1 MTPADG
7 RAEPSHTFVAL
18 HLLACSVTWG
28 SSFLLIKLLGGSLS
42 PVVLASIRALGAAA
56 VLMVFV
62 IAMGRSIL
70 PQGREWRDW
79 LVLGTVNGWLPNI
92 LVAFALMRMDSGPSA
107 LIQAAGPVLTA
118 ILTHFFLTGE
128 RLTPAKSI
136 GIAIGLL
143 GVGLL
148 IGPKALAGGGSLLAV
163 LAMLLLTLG
172 YAVGNVYARIIPK
185 AEPIRLAL
193 GQQTVSAIVASLIA
207 VTFFGVADFAPA
219 LDNLPLLVALSIF
232 STALPIWIF
241 MRLITSA
248 GPTKA
253 AMTGYL
259 VPTVAVILGIV
270 VLGEPIVLRQL
281 VGGLIVF
288 LGVAIVTGVIRLP
301 LRRIA

>member
-1 MTPADG
+1 MSTADG
-7 RAEPSHTFVAL
+7 RPEPSHLFVAV

-62 IAMGRSIL
+62 LAMGRSIL

-118 ILTHFFLTGE
+118 ILAHFFLTGE
-128 RLTPAKSI
+128 RLTLPRSI

-143 GVGLL
+143 GVALL

-163 LAMLLLTLG
+163 LAMLLLTFG
-172 YAVGNVYARIIPK
+172 YATGNVYARTIPQ

-193 GQQTVSAIVASLIA
+193 GQQTVSAIVATLIA
-207 VTFFGVADFAPA
+207 IMFFSAADFAPA
-219 LDNLPLLVALSIF
+219 LDNLPLLLALSVF

-241 MRLITSA
+241 MRLITAA

-259 VPTVAVILGIV
+259 VPTVAVILGII

-288 LGVAIVTGVIRLP
+288 LGVAIVTGVMRLP
-301 LRRIA
+301 LRRFA

>member
-1 MTPADG
+1 MTLDSG
-7 RAEPSHTFVAL
+7 RAEPSHVFVAL

-62 IAMGRSIL
+62 LAMGRSIL

-118 ILTHFFLTGE
+118 ILAHFILAGE
-128 RLTPAKSI
+128 RLTPAKSV
-136 GIAIGLL
+136 GIVIGLM

-172 YAVGNVYARIIPK
+172 YAMGNVYARTIPQ
-185 AEPIRLAL
+185 AEPVRLAL
-193 GQQTVSAIVASLIA
+193 GQQTVSAIVATLIA
-207 VTFFGVADFAPA
+207 VMFFGVADFAPA
-219 LDNLPLLVALSIF
+219 LDNALLLVALSVF

-241 MRLITSA
+241 MRLITTA

-270 VLGEPIVLRQL
+270 VLGEPIVPRQIL
-281 VGGLIVF
+281 GGVIVF
-288 LGVAIVTGVIRLP
+288 VGVAIVTGVVRLP
-301 LRRIA
+301 WRRVA